1 MTGNRM
7 WIDEQF
13 PRLASEGYEV
23 TSEPTDEY
31 NCIAYAAGDTTA
43 WWSHLPG
50 YRWPNASRT
59 PSINSL
65 IELFQKLGFELC
77 DDAHDEAGLEN
88 IALYAKGDQWTH
100 AAVQLPDGSWSSK
113 LGPDEDI
120 RHNTPESLCGESYGQ
135 VHCIMRR
142 PRM

>member
-1 MTGNRM
+1 M

-43 WWSHLPG
+43 WWSHLPA
-50 YRWPNASRT
+50 YRWPNANRT

-65 IELFQKLGFELC
+65 IELFQRLGFEFC
-77 DDAHDEAGLEN
+77 DDAHDEAGLEK
-88 IALYAKGDQWTH
+88 IVLYAKGDYWTH
-100 AAVQLPDGSWSSK
+100 AAVQLPGGAWSSK

-120 RHNTPESLCGESYGQ
+120 RHNTPESLCGEAYGQ
-135 VHCIMRR
+135 VNCIMRR